1 MSNPIHDVVLLVV
14 LAVWIGPA
22 YLAGRVADR
31 KGRSFGLYMVA
42 GLLIGPL
49 VLLGTLLLPRSRR
62 VA

>member
-62 VA
+62 IA

>member
-22 YLAGRVADR
+22 YLAGRVANR

-42 GLLIGPL
+42 GLVIGPL

>member
-22 YLAGRVADR
+22 YLAGRVANR
-31 KGRSFGLYMVA
+31 KGRRFGLYMVA

>member
-1 MSNPIHDVVLLVV
+1 MSNPIHILVLLAV
-14 LAVWIGPA
+14 LVIYFGQA

-31 KGRSFGLYMVA
+31 KGRSFGLYVVA

-62 VA
+62 LA

>member
-31 KGRSFGLYMVA
+31 KGRSFRLFMVA

>member
-1 MSNPIHDVVLLVV
+1 MTNPIHDVVLLVV

-22 YLAGRVADR
+22 YLAGRVANR

>member
-22 YLAGRVADR
+22 YLAGRVANR